1 MTDGPTQVTD
11 LDKTEPNKSLVRGF
25 IEDILVNGRMDRLG
39 GYFDGDNY
47 VQHNPQIADNLS
59 GLGAALEAMAKVGV
73 TMQYDRTHC
82 VLGEGYFVLTVSE
95 GTLDG

>member
-11 LDKTEPNKSLVRGF
+11 LDKTEPNKSLVRSF
-25 IEDILVNGRMDRLG
+25 VEDILVNGRMDRLG

-59 GLGAALEAMAKVGV
+59 GLGAAAV
-73 TMQYDRTHC
+73 TPRRSSSLSQDRR
-82 VLGEGYFVLTVSE
+82 VEFARSGG
-95 GTLDG
+95 